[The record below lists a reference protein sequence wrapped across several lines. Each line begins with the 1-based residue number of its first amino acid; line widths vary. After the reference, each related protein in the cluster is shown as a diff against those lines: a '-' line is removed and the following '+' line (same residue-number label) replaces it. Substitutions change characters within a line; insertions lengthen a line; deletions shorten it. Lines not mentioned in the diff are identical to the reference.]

1 MIDNDEQVRRQKL
14 RALKE
19 LRGQVGVG
27 PEPGSDV
34 PSEDITPRRE
44 RVREQLRH
52 RRLAGGENTSQPG
65 RGRLQRALTEGE
77 GISGGDRPARGARL
91 REALANR
98 SRHGRAGVGAD
109 QSDEPAE
116 PAGRGG
122 RVGNRG
128 MMRRRFSGA
137 RRNDGAGRSSHDAQA
152 LSELQTRVQ
161 QLTEEVERL
170 RANQLELAAL
180 VNRMSNA
187 GPADTRVIAS
197 NRKPTRRVPDKR

>member
-152 LSELQTRVQ
+152 LSELQT
-161 QLTEEVERL
+161 L
-170 RANQLELAAL
+170 RAATHGRSRAAP
-180 VNRMSNA
+180 RQSA
-187 GPADTRVIAS
+187 GAGCSCKPNVECRPCRYEGDSKQQEANPACPR
-197 NRKPTRRVPDKR
+197 